1 MSRTFRNVLAA
12 VVLTT
17 LLIGLPSAYAA
28 LKVWSGSE
36 SIQTADL
43 NSNFTQV
50 NNAATA
56 LVTNAKVSASA
67 AVASSK
73 LAAYRQIPTDWVHMT
88 QASSSCGTSAAGCT
102 VTSPSGMVVSGI
114 ATGKYTVGFAS
125 PKVDIT
131 YGVTISVETVT
142 GTHGQCVRY
151 PLSSTTSQF
160 IVWCYNDATT
170 LTDTGFTIVI
180 LDNN

>member
-36 SIQTADL
+36 SIQVADL

-50 NNAATA
+50 NNSATA

-67 AVASSK
+67 AIVSSK
-73 LAAYRQIPTDWVHMT
+73 LASYRQIPTDWVYMT
-88 QASSSCGTSAAGCT
+88 LGNSTCGTAAANCT
-102 VTSPSGMVVSGI
+102 ETSPTGLSVVGI
-114 ATGKYTVGFAS
+114 SVGQYRVQFATTRT
-125 PKVDIT
+125 DTT
-131 YGVTISVETVT
+131 YGVVIGTESGVVNGACIVSGHTT
-142 GTHGQCVRY
+142 GEFTLR
-151 PLSSTTSQF
+151 
-160 IVWCYNDATT
+160 CYDNATT
-170 LTDTGFTIVI
+170 LTDTGFTATVFD
-180 LDNN
+180 DN